1 MNIDTD
7 GSAKLSICL
16 LLPPNYRPRMEN
28 PIIEMISRLS
38 DFGHKITWILCSEDV
53 KSPSR
58 GFFNNIVIY
67 TIPYIPPQTDFSLP
81 YGFKMIPYEIRRLR
95 FILKVIKD
103 GDYNLV
109 FVKEGMGVLDG
120 LLAVYIR
127 RKYKVPFA
135 FYLASPLEMQWESHK
150 IEHKNTKPFYY
161 PIAKLNVLLKTRYM
175 RKADL
180 VLPITRW
187 CGEALVKKGIR
198 PSKIMPLPSTIDV
211 NSFSSKSGDNIRQ
224 KYGLSDAKVVIY
236 IGALAKVRNL
246 SLLLEAFLIAKRKTK
261 NIKLLMIGKGSDK
274 ENLEVLAEKLG
285 IRSNITF
292 TGWIPHQ
299 EVPESI
305 AAADIGI
312 SPVPPLPFYEA
323 SSPIKMAEYMAAAK
337 PVIANEEIF
346 DQKEVLEQSGGGI
359 LVPFTVE
366 AFAEAMVELLNNPE
380 KAVEMGRRGRE
391 WVVENRSHEV
401 LARQMERRL
410 SELISTREEIRST

>member
-1 MNIDTD
+1 MNVDTD
-7 GSAKLSICL
+7 SSAKLSLCL
-16 LLPPNYRPRMEN
+16 LLPPNYRPEMEN
-28 PIIEMISRLS
+28 PKIEMISRLS

-58 GFFNNIVIY
+58 SLFNNIIVY
-67 TIPYIPPQTDFSLP
+67 TIPYLPPQTDFSLT
-81 YGFKMIPYEIRRLR
+81 YGFKMIPYEIKRLR
-95 FILKVIKD
+95 FILKAIKD

-127 RKYKVPFA
+127 RKYKVPFV

-150 IEHKNTKPFYY
+150 IEHKNAKPFYY

-198 PSKIMPLPSTIDV
+198 PSKIMPLPSTVDV
-211 NSFSSKSGDNIRQ
+211 NSFSSRSGDNIRH
-224 KYGLSDAKVVIY
+224 KYSLSDAKVIIY
-236 IGALAKVRNL
+236 IGTLAKVRKL
-246 SLLLEAFLIAKRKTK
+246 SLLLKAFLIAKKKTK
-261 NIKLLMIGKGSDK
+261 NAKLLMVGQGSNRV
-274 ENLEVLAEKLG
+274 NLEILAERLG
-285 IRSNITF
+285 IRSDIIF
-292 TGWIPHQ
+292 TGWISHQ
-299 EVPESI
+299 EVLDCI

-312 SPVPPLPFYEA
+312 SPVPPLPFYES
-323 SSPIKMAEYMAAAK
+323 SSPIKMVEYMAAAK
-337 PVIANEEIF
+337 PVIANEEIL

-366 AFAEAMVELLNNPE
+366 AFADAMVELLNNPE
-380 KAVEMGRRGRE
+380 KAVEMGRRGRQ

-410 SELISTREEIRST
+410 SELILTREEIRST